1 MLWEVFFI
9 HLDEGEGNKHNT
21 AKHTQND
28 KSTVDPKIN
37 RVLRGR
43 PLMIS
48 GWGMRKNKKRIN
60 FFPRECLLIIMKC
73 D

>member
-28 KSTVDPKIN
+28 KSTVDPKI
-37 RVLRGR
+37 LRGNATYVALYLSYFR
-43 PLMIS
+43 QMQTNL
-48 GWGMRKNKKRIN
+48 R
-60 FFPRECLLIIMKC
+60 
-73 D
+73 